1 MIKKLLV
8 FILVFLSISTSVF
21 ATGWE
26 KLRTENDKV
35 YYLQT
40 PYSRNGKIVYCKI
53 KQVPLWEGE
62 NRVIY
67 SLKIDYNNLILYTQ
81 YTRYNSTWVPIQ
93 SYQMPTLYFNQI
105 SPNSALADAVVRI
118 ANYYD
123 FKP

>member
-1 MIKKLLV
+1 MS
-8 FILVFLSISTSVF
+8 LSTAVF

-40 PYSRNGKIVYCKI
+40 PYSRNGKIVYSKI

-81 YTRYNSTWVPIQ
+81 YTRYNASWVPIQ

-105 SPNSALADAVVRI
+105 GSESALAEAIIKI
-118 ANYYD
+118 AKYYG
-123 FKP
+123 FI